1 MLYIW
6 ICIILLLTIL
16 EIMTINLTTIWYIL
30 GSVLALIVSFLTDN
44 FFIQFGVFIIS
55 GTLAYL
61 CMNKYIKSLI
71 NSKSENISI
80 DSMIGMN
87 GIVTK
92 DVLKNNL
99 GEVKV
104 NGKKIS
110 AKASKNINKNSI
122 VKILSVDGN
131 TLVVESV
138 EE

>member
-1 MLYIW
+1 
-6 ICIILLLTIL
+6 
-16 EIMTINLTTIWYIL
+16 
-30 GSVLALIVSFLTDN
+30 
-44 FFIQFGVFIIS
+44 
-55 GTLAYL
+55 
-61 CMNKYIKSLI
+61 
-71 NSKSENISI
+71 
-80 DSMIGMN
+80 MIGMN
-87 GIVTK
+87 GILTK